1 MEKRNS
7 VYYEFW
13 KDGAYISTGFK
24 TLNNIEIQTGIDTVP
39 TMTLTIP
46 ISELPKAN
54 TNSPLSGYEVK
65 YARYEIHVFI
75 QTEGKTKYKFF
86 GIVDNAE
93 MDFANYSV
101 TFNLSHRIAR
111 MREWIMPVN
120 YAVKNTD
127 FDFAIGKDG
136 CQLGSSS
143 TIHEAQ
149 SYDMEIDI
157 EMIVNEM
164 PKLEMTFSSTNKLAA
179 LTEACENTEKL
190 HWRVDLSDREQDHI
204 IISEFGDRQNVL
216 ISPNPLPAEDCSGTD
231 NSSYVTML
239 TEPVYSIDYTNHFNR
254 AVVFCGDIGY
264 GIMHLTL
271 KSLYDIKSYRED
283 KEFPIGKYDKEINL
297 KEETAYADES
307 ASEEEKCRV
316 AKINNEKFYTDNE
329 MIIYA
334 DNDNREFFVTDTRTL
349 DEIDGGIV
357 KQTIYNFS
365 DLYPIPKL
373 DGVDYESDKCEKI
386 EYMITDEDRLEIT
399 KRAYARAV
407 RNLKAQRPVE
417 TYQFNAGAL
426 PGYVQDGDKVE
437 FAYSKKM
444 FPQFPEEIGA
454 ECRDNDTEPETVVNI
469 KGELYLT
476 KRTIIFD
483 EVLNEYTTVTLDA
496 ELRPRAISAVEIE
509 LTRKIEEET
518 TTPNKTTTPNNT
530 VTSPTFL
537 GNTNTDVSNG
547 TPSGSKSTE

>member
-1 MEKRNS
+1 MEKKTS

-13 KDGAYISTGFK
+13 KDGNYVSTGFK
-24 TLNNIEIQTGIDTVP
+24 TLGNFEIQTGIDTVP
-39 TMTLTIP
+39 TMSLTIP
-46 ISELPKAN
+46 ISELPKADVS
-54 TNSPLSGYEVK
+54 TPLAGYEVK

-86 GIVDNAE
+86 GIVDNVE

-143 TIHEAQ
+143 TIHDAQ

-157 EMIVNEM
+157 EMVVNEM

-179 LTEACENTEKL
+179 LSEACEQTENL
-190 HWRVDLSDREQDHI
+190 HWRVDLTDTEQDHI
-204 IISEFGDRQNVL
+204 VISEFGDRKECL
-216 ISPNPLPAEDCSGTD
+216 ISPEPLPGEDCSGTD

-334 DNDNREFFVTDTRTL
+334 DNDNREFYVTDRKTL

-399 KRAYARAV
+399 KRAYAKAV
-407 RNLKAQRPVE
+407 RNLKAQRPAE
-417 TYQFNAGAL
+417 TYQFNCGAL
-426 PGYVQDGDKVE
+426 PVTVQDGDKVD

-454 ECRDNDTEPETVVNI
+454 ECNDKDTEPETVVSI
-469 KGELYLT
+469 SGELYVT
-476 KRTIIFD
+476 KRTITFD
-483 EVLNEYTTVTLDA
+483 DVLNEYTTLTLDE
-496 ELRPRAISAVEIE
+496 ELRPRAINAVEIE
-509 LTRKIEEET
+509 LTRKIEET
-518 TTPNKTTTPNNT
+518 TTANPNKT
-530 VTSPTFL
+530 VESPTYF
-537 GNTNTDVSNG
+537 GHTNTNTGNS
-547 TPSGSKSTE
+547 TPTSLQTTHP